1 MAIKPVEI
9 LIRVRDETTSMLTGV
24 QAKVT
29 ALAVAVAGLFGITLF
44 AGAVKSAAEFEAAM
58 SRVKAAAGATDDQF
72 KLLKQSAEDAGAT
85 TKYTSVEAAQALE
98 NLAKAGLNAEDS
110 IEALPA
116 VLALAQAGGIELGQ
130 AAEFVT
136 KAVMG
141 MGLQF
146 SDAGRVADVLA
157 KGANASNTSV
167 TGLAQALSYAAPLA
181 RTLGLSIETT
191 VAIIGKFADA
201 GIDASRAGTALNAIM
216 GQFSDPASKF
226 RKELADAGIITGNF
240 EQALRELAAAGPRG
254 SKAINAVGLEAG
266 PALRALL
273 GQGIGALDELKGKL
287 DNAAGSAAQTAAVM
301 EDNLPGAM
309 NGLASAW
316 DTVRNVLGAPVLPV
330 LKDAVLSFGGTLR
343 GLVSDGTIGKFG
355 EATAEAFRSGAK
367 WAQDFI
373 AQIDFKA
380 LVVRLQGF
388 ADSAQQVFRDIGDHA
403 RIAGGVVQTAYGV
416 MNGGANAV
424 MTAIYGIAASYTEA
438 AIRIVDFA
446 AKASDALAKIAV
458 GDAKKKLIEQA
469 EDMRGVLVGLTG
481 VRDEFI
487 NKTLSSLNATA
498 DSAQIARNGFASLTG
513 GLTESAA
520 AGDTA
525 SAAMEAVAKGLQAT
539 AEANAAATAAQQ
551 KKTASDEAA
560 KQAAEESRSALATL
574 RAEYA
579 AMVSS
584 GDLQGAAEKLQQI
597 NTALAGTPP
606 AATEAGKAA
615 QDAAAQIEAAFERLG
630 VTSSAALKQ
639 QAESAQ
645 RDYAIIKNAGASTA
659 EDIAASFKIAAD
671 KAIAANK
678 GIAPSWVENE
688 AAIRGYRVVTD
699 EAGKSTL
706 ALSNAVDKSAGSMR
720 SASSAAS
727 ANASAVRDMGNAYT
741 DAGAK
746 ALAAQG
752 QILAAAAAQKS
763 ADTSASSITNRP
775 KSENQ
780 FAYTRATIIDYLQQA
795 GLEDKLAEDLA
806 KQFVNAD
813 GSVDYIASGAQKRW
827 GGKYSTL
834 SEALGK
840 MVDFYKFN
848 DQGKAE
854 AANRSRFLQ
863 GEDSGSTP
871 PERPG
876 TPGKPSGGSA
886 PTYVNNVTINGVG
899 TFGVLRGTTSHT
911 SAESAS
917 TEISLLRQLAQAK
930 GASA

>member
-1 MAIKPVEI
+1 MAVKPVEI
-9 LIRVRDETTSMLTGV
+9 LIRVRDEATSMLGSV

-58 SRVKAAAGATDDQF
+58 SRVKAAAGATDEEF
-72 KLLKQSAEDAGAT
+72 KQLKQAAEDAGAS
-85 TKYTSVEAAQALE
+85 TKYTSVEAAEALT
-98 NLAKAGLNAEDS
+98 NLAKAGLNAKDS
-110 IEALPA
+110 IAALPA
-116 VLALAQAGGIELGQ
+116 VLSLAQAGGVDLGQ

-146 SDAGRVADVLA
+146 SDSGRVADVLA

-181 RTLGLSIETT
+181 RTLGLSLETT

-226 RKELADAGIITGNF
+226 RRELADAGIITGNF

-254 SKAINAVGLEAG
+254 AKAINAVGLEAG

-273 GQGIGALDELKGKL
+273 GQGIGALDELKAKL
-287 DNAAGSAAQTAAVM
+287 DNAAGSAAQTAATM

-309 NGLASAW
+309 DSLASAW

-330 LKDAVLSFGGTLR
+330 LKDAVLSFAGVLR
-343 GLVSDGTIGKFG
+343 GLVSDGTIKGFG
-355 EATAEAFRSGAK
+355 DSIAEAFRSGAK

-373 AQIDFKA
+373 AQIDFKGA
-380 LVVRLQGF
+380 VASMREFATRSQEVFKEIGEHATVAGAVVK
-388 ADSAQQVFRDIGDHA
+388 
-403 RIAGGVVQTAYGV
+403 TAYGV
-416 MNGGANAV
+416 MSGGANAV

-446 AKASDALAKIAV
+446 ARASDSLAKISF
-458 GDAKKKLIEQA
+458 GDTKQKLIAQA
-469 EDMRGVLVGLTG
+469 QDMREVLVGLTG

-487 NKTLSSLNATA
+487 KRTLDGLDATA
-498 DSAQIARNGFASLTG
+498 QSAQMARDGFAGLSG
-513 GLTESAA
+513 GLKDTAQ
-520 AGDTA
+520 AGDGA
-525 SAAMEAVAKGLQAT
+525 SAAMAAVAKELQAT
-539 AEANAAATAAQQ
+539 AEANAAARAEQE
-551 KKTASDEAA
+551 KKTAADQTA
-560 KQAAEESRSALATL
+560 KQAADENRAAIAAM

-579 AMVSS
+579 QLVAS
-584 GDLQGAAEKLQQI
+584 GNLQGATEKLLEI
-597 NTALAGTPP
+597 NKALAGTPP
-606 AATEAGKAA
+606 AAAAAGAA
-615 QDAAAQIEAAFERLG
+615 AAEAAAQIEAAFDRLG
-630 VTSSAALKQ
+630 VKSAAALKQ
-639 QAESAQ
+639 QADTAQ
-645 RDYAIIKNAGASTA
+645 RDYEIIKNAGTSTA
-659 EDIAASFKIAAD
+659 EDISGAFQVAAE

-678 GIAPSWVENE
+678 GVAPSWVEAQ
-688 AAIRGYRVVTD
+688 AATRGYRVVTD

-706 ALSNAVDKSAGSMR
+706 ALASAVDKSAGSMR
-720 SASSAAS
+720 SASGAAS
-727 ANASAVRDMGNAYT
+727 STASAVRDMGNAYT

-775 KSENQ
+775 KSESQ
-780 FAYTRATIIDYLQQA
+780 FVYTRAYIIDYLKQA

-806 KQFVNAD
+806 KQFVQSD
-813 GSVDYIASGAQKRW
+813 GTVDYTASAAQKKW

-840 MVDFYKFN
+840 MVDHYKYT
-848 DQGKAE
+848 DSGKAE

-863 GEDSGSTP
+863 GADNGGAADAPASQGNSSASGASGST
-871 PERPG
+871 G
-876 TPGKPSGGSA
+876 
-886 PTYVNNVTINGVG
+886 PTYISNITLPGVG
-899 TFGVLRGTTSHT
+899 AATFQFK
-911 SAESAS
+911 SAQEQRAG
-917 TEISLLRQLAQAK
+917 EDFIARLARAK
-930 GASA
+930 GAST